1 MMRKLLGLAT
11 VLCLVALQSQAADEK
26 KADKTDK
33 DKLQGTWV
41 ASSIE
46 FMGKTLPV
54 PEGKEATFTFDGDK
68 VKIHDPDKKKD
79 ENGTYKIDEK
89 KDPKEIDLTGPKD
102 DNPKETETLKGLY
115 KLDGETLKIAFSEK
129 GPKGDRPT
137 KFDDKNVIMTFK
149 KKK

>member
-1 MMRKLLGLAT
+1 MRKLLGGLT
-11 VLCLVALQSQAADEK
+11 LLCLVVVQSQAADDK

-41 ASSIE
+41 ATSID

-54 PEGKEATFTFDGDK
+54 PEGKELSFTFDGDK
-68 VKIHDPDKKKD
+68 LKIHDPDKKKD
-79 ENGTYKIDEK
+79 EEGTFKIDEK

-102 DNPKETETLKGLY
+102 DNPKETETLKCLY
-115 KLDGETLKIAFSEK
+115 KLDGDTLKLAISEK

-137 KFDDKNVIMTFK
+137 KFDDKSVTMTFK